1 MLNAYSTPFRLD
13 YTAHGGDNLLYA
25 PKGITSKLLLEEEN
39 PIEGF
44 FEEITLRIMKKWLIG
59 CSSNPINFFI
69 KVTQH

>member
-1 MLNAYSTPFRLD
+1 MLNAYSTPFQLD
-13 YTAHGGDNLLYA
+13 YTAHGGGNVLHALKDI
-25 PKGITSKLLLEEEN
+25 PSKLLLEEEN

-59 CSSNPINFFI
+59 CSYNPINFFI